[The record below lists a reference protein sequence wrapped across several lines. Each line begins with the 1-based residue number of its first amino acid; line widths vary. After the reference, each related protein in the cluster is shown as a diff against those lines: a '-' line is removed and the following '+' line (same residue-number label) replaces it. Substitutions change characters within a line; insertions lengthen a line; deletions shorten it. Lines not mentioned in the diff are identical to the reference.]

1 MLQAM
6 TVHDFTALKAYRARQ
21 CKLTLPTLMARRG
34 RLAPYIT
41 AFNNAE
47 VEQRTPPTITELA
60 TAVGCQHP
68 TAMKRALRDLLALNL
83 VVKKPNI
90 ARGMQRPRLLSIPVL
105 SANLE
110 PIDTMLVDCRLYN
123 SSAHYAI
130 ELAHDVSGVGLQGD
144 RVLIHCEPY
153 TSTHHALFDS
163 TTRSFSLRQAPTER
177 TYGELG
183 GVVVGMVRSLP
194 NVT

>member
-1 MLQAM
+1 MPQAM
-6 TVHDFTALKAYRARQ
+6 IVHDLSALKAYRARQ
-21 CKLTLPTLMARRG
+21 CKLTLPTLIARRG
-34 RLAPYIT
+34 RLARYIA
-41 AFNNAE
+41 AFACAE
-47 VEQRTPPTITELA
+47 VDRRTPPTIVELA
-60 TAVGCQHP
+60 KSVGCQYP

-83 VVKKPNI
+83 LVKKPNV

-105 SANLE
+105 SASLE

-130 ELAHDVSGVGLQGD
+130 ELADDVSGVGLQGD
-144 RVLIHCEPY
+144 RVLILCEPY

-163 TTRSFSLRQAPTER
+163 TTCSFSLRQAQIER

-183 GVVVGMVRSLP
+183 GVVVGMIRSLSK
-194 NVT
+194 VA